1 MSLAVVH
8 TRACL
13 GIEAPEVA
21 VEVHLS
27 AGLPA
32 LNIVGLP
39 ETAVKESKDRV
50 RSALINGGFDF
61 PLRRITINLAPADL
75 PKEGGRFDLP
85 IALGILVASG
95 QLPEDAL
102 AGYEF
107 LGELSLTGGLRKVR
121 GVLPAVLAA
130 SRIGHALVLP
140 DSDARETSLC
150 KEAKVFP
157 ATTLLEVTAHLSGN
171 KTIDAVPYQPFKERV
186 QQQRDLS
193 EVQGQFKA
201 RRALEIVAAG
211 GHGMLMFGPPGTGK
225 TLLAECLA
233 GIQAPLSENESLEI
247 ASVYSLITDVTPQ
260 HLYCRPFRSPH
271 HTASSVAMVGGGSIP
286 RPGEIT
292 LAHRGVLFLDELP
305 EFDRKVL
312 EVLRQPMESGTVT
325 ISRAARQIT
334 FPSQFQL
341 IAAMN
346 PCPCGYYGDKE
357 KSCQCTPL
365 QIQRYQQKISGP
377 LMDRID
383 MHVQVSRLPALEIL
397 NKKLPAESSV
407 KVRKRVKIAVA
418 LQKKRQ
424 SVLNSKLKA
433 SDFDQHILL
442 NDQGKKLI
450 NMAIDKLS
458 LSVRVVHR
466 LLRIARTIADLDN
479 VTTVEARHISE
490 ALSFRLP
497 NFNCED

>member
-1 MSLAVVH
+1 MSLAVVY

-13 GIEAPEVA
+13 GIEAPEVT

-27 AGLPA
+27 GGLPA

-50 RSALINGGFDF
+50 RSALINAGFDF
-61 PLRRITINLAPADL
+61 PVRRITINLAPADL

-95 QLPEDAL
+95 QLSENIL
-102 AGYEF
+102 SGSEF
-107 LGELSLTGGLRKVR
+107 LGELSLTGSLRKVR
-121 GVLPAVLAA
+121 GVLPAILAA
-130 SRIGHALVLP
+130 KSAGRSLFLP
-140 DSDARETSLC
+140 DSNLHEILLC
-150 KEAKVFP
+150 KDITIFAVKS
-157 ATTLLEVTAHLSGN
+157 LLEVTAHLSGS
-171 KTIDAVPYQPFKERV
+171 KTLTPVSYQPFKEKV
-186 QQQRDLS
+186 LQQRDLS
-193 EVQGQFKA
+193 EVHGQFKA
-201 RRALEIVAAG
+201 RRALEITAAG

-225 TLLAECLA
+225 TLLAECLS
-233 GIQAPLSENESLEI
+233 GIQPPLSESERLEI
-247 ASVYSLITDVTPQ
+247 ASVYSLVMDITPQ
-260 HLYCRPFRSPH
+260 HLYCRPFRAPH
-271 HTASSVAMVGGGSIP
+271 HTASSVALVGGGSFP
-286 RPGEIT
+286 KPGEIT
-292 LAHRGVLFLDELP
+292 LAHQGVLFLDELP

-312 EVLRQPMESGTVT
+312 EVLRQPMESGKIT

-346 PCPCGYYGDKE
+346 PCPCGYYGDKV
-357 KSCQCTPL
+357 KSCLCTPL
-365 QIQRYQQKISGP
+365 QVQRYQQKISGP
-377 LMDRID
+377 LLDRID

-397 NKKLPAESSV
+397 NKKSPAESSEQ
-407 KVRKRVKIAVA
+407 VRKRVKAAVI

-433 SDFDQHILL
+433 ADFSQYIPLSTE
-442 NDQGKKLI
+442 GKKLI
-450 NMAIDKLS
+450 DTAIDKLS

-466 LLRIARTIADLDN
+466 LLRVARTIADLDAN
-479 VTTVEARHISE
+479 TVVEVKHLSE

-497 NFNCED
+497 DLNHNG